1 MTAHPPPIP
10 ADLYERDETAWLDL
24 MADLAA
30 AGAIG
35 RLDLGHLAEY
45 LRDMAKRD
53 RWDVTSRLER
63 LVGHLLKWQFQ
74 PGHRGTSW
82 RQTIRHQRQA
92 LNDTFADSRVLSNHA
107 VERFPLVY
115 RRAVADAADETGL
128 PPPTFPADCPYTLE
142 QVLDE
147 GWLPDGG
154 I

>member
-1 MTAHPPPIP
+1 MTANPPPVL
-10 ADLYERDETAWLDL
+10 AGLYERDETAWLDA

-30 AGAIG
+30 AGAAG
-35 RLDLGHLAEY
+35 RLDLGNLAEY

-53 RWDVTSRLER
+53 RSEVASRLER

-82 RQTIRHQRQA
+82 RQTIRHQRQT
-92 LNDTFADSRVLSNHA
+92 LNDTFADGRVLYNYA

-115 RRAVADAADETGL
+115 PRAVADAADETGL
-128 PPPTFPADCPYTLE
+128 PPATFPADCPYTLD

-147 GWLPDGG
+147 TWLPGG
-154 I
+154 DA